1 VFHPYDTRPSPTYL
15 LPTSSLPQQSS
26 TYRARNQQLPDKL
39 VVATAPITSC
49 STIAFGKA
57 AAAGSAITGWR
68 SSGVPEPPNIASQTN
83 KVVHR
88 TNLQFLLSYIH
99 RSVGA
104 S

>member
-1 VFHPYDTRPSPTYL
+1 MFHPYDTRPSPTHL
-15 LPTSSLPQQSS
+15 RPTSSIPQQSS
-26 TYRARNQQLPDKL
+26 TYRARNQQLTDKL

-57 AAAGSAITGWR
+57 AAAGSAVTGWR

-83 KVVHR
+83 KAVHR
-88 TNLQFLLSYIH
+88 TDLRFLLSYIH
-99 RSVGA
+99 RWVDA